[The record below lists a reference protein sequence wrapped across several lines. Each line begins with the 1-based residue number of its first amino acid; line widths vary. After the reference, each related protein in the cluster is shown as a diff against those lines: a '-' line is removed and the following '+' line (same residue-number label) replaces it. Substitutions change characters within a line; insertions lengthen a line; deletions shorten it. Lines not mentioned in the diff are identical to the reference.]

1 MFYSCILY
9 CLLYFCFS
17 PTHNLLLI
25 SRIFPPDSFEFSNH
39 KINNQ
44 PTMSRIPDIV
54 LERVRP
60 VSSCRKRNSY
70 VVAKDVEDITRQTVR
85 YADLPATTRS
95 GTTLKIDEC
104 TRNLTLFLKLE
115 DPNRHTDTI
124 NRLNEFFAE
133 NNLSPRA
140 SFARR
145 YRDES
150 TMGNITYYKGDA
162 PCDCYVCEPSSPKH
176 TRPNAPVNAPEESSP
191 IDQPSR
197 ARCSSPGDRKVKVID
212 KQLSITVPILYSPLT
227 KPADSD
233 EDEPEATPPPATKTI
248 HAMLTKREVKEH
260 LVIITPR
267 APRHRFPKWA
277 NATPSHVRVRQP
289 ELLFHQRPYSDYQP
303 PAYKITR
310 RTLPRSSRNPA
321 EFY

>member
-1 MFYSCILY
+1 M
-9 CLLYFCFS
+9 
-17 PTHNLLLI
+17 
-25 SRIFPPDSFEFSNH
+25 
-39 KINNQ
+39 Q
-44 PTMSRIPDIV
+44 
-54 LERVRP
+54 
-60 VSSCRKRNSY
+60 
-70 VVAKDVEDITRQTVR
+70 AVR

-95 GTTLKIDEC
+95 EAILKIDES
-104 TRNLTLFLKLE
+104 TRNPMIFLMLE
-115 DPNRHTDTI
+115 DSSRHADTI
-124 NRLNEFFAE
+124 NRLSEFFKE
-133 NNLSPRA
+133 NNWSPRA

-145 YRDES
+145 YYDGS
-150 TMGNITYYKGDA
+150 TMVAMTYYQGDA
-162 PCDCYVCEPSSPKH
+162 PCYCYVCEQNSSKKPSSLSYTPQ
-176 TRPNAPVNAPEESSP
+176 NALVNALEESSP

-197 ARCSSPGDRKVKVID
+197 ARCSSPGDRKVKIKD

-233 EDEPEATPPPATKTI
+233 EDEDEPEVTPPPATKII

-260 LVIITPR
+260 LVIITPQ

-289 ELLFHQRPYSDYQP
+289 DLLFHQRPYSDYKP